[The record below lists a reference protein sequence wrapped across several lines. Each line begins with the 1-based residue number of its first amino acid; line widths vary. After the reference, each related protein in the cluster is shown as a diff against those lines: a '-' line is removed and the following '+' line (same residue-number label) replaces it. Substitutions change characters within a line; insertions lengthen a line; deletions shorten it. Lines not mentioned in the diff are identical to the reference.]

1 MMCAVSH
8 WTLSFSLSLFRT
20 FWQQRQDEFESLVSS
35 SIHPTDR
42 TLLSPV
48 ATYTQAPI
56 KPTYIAIAALY
67 AVFVISLFASNDVA
81 SLSSSIDGNV
91 VPFTSQEWY
100 WAIRD
105 GYVSDMFGSYFKN
118 GGLLISENTD
128 NNNALFT
135 PREIWWSMRDGYG
148 WNLFNDWFRNGGGVV
163 VAGSSTP
170 MDDNTLVLTPREVWW
185 SLRDGYVS
193 NLLWGYCFSF
203 WINTTNVIVGVLGT
217 QYQDVGMSTVL
228 GIVILINTTWVLDG
242 SFRYTTIPRCN
253 LDVSL
258 KLWFVWYLFA
268 LIVD

>member
-1 MMCAVSH
+1 MPRVSIRQH
-8 WTLSFSLSLFRT
+8 VFMLCSCCVLSLTELSLSLSLFRT

-42 TLLSPV
+42 TMLSPV

-105 GYVSDMFGSYFKN
+105 GYVSDMFDAYFKN

-148 WNLFNDWFRNGGGVV
+148 WNLFSDWFRNGGGVV
-163 VAGSSTP
+163 VAGSTP
-170 MDDNTLVLTPREVWW
+170 MDDNTLVLTPQEVWW

-193 NLLWGYCFSF
+193 NLL
-203 WINTTNVIVGVLGT
+203 
-217 QYQDVGMSTVL
+217 
-228 GIVILINTTWVLDG
+228 
-242 SFRYTTIPRCN
+242 
-253 LDVSL
+253 
-258 KLWFVWYLFA
+258 
-268 LIVD
+268 